1 MGIMLKI
8 LQDKLPQSLLSYM
21 SFRISFQE
29 TLERIALARQMHED
43 TTCGFGF
50 LTEVPFLKNVPPHVQ
65 LDLLASTWSKHIS
78 DENFEANLVDE
89 SVIYSCCETSA
100 RLVESKDELIPS
112 FLKGGPLEAAVNMDH
127 MLASELRGLHLNLSN
142 NGEFLMISQFEDM
155 HPDEARK
162 TKAKFG
168 ISEDRLEIMF
178 ETLGRWQMSPDFLQ
192 NLSQLFTGR
201 EILRIVAV
209 LGVK

>member
-1 MGIMLKI
+1 MLKI
-8 LQDKLPQSLLSYM
+8 LQDKLPQSLLSYL

-43 TTCGFGF
+43 TTFGFGY
-50 LTEVPFLKNVPPHVQ
+50 LTEVPFFKAVPPHVQ
-65 LDLLASTWSKHIS
+65 LDMLASTWAKHIS
-78 DENFEANLVDE
+78 SENFEANLADE

-100 RLVESKDELIPS
+100 RMVESQDELIS
-112 FLKGGPLEAAVNMDH
+112 SYLKGGPLDASVNLDH

-162 TKAKFG
+162 TKKEFG
-168 ISEDRLEIMF
+168 MNEERLDIMF
-178 ETLGRWQMSPDFLQ
+178 DTLGRWQMSSDFLQ
-192 NLSQLFTGR
+192 NLSHLFTGR
-201 EILRIVAV
+201 EILRIVTV